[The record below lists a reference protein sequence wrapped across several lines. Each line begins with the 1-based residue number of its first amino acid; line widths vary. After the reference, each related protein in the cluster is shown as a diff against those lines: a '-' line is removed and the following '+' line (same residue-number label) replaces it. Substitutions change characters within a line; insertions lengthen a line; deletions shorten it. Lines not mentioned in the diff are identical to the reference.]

1 MAYNF
6 QDELIK
12 SQLYLERLK
21 PQSLDILRSRIN
33 KAEAKISLAIISTQ
47 NLTEKARYAELRR
60 VISEQLSIIYEPYTD
75 LILEDMQR
83 ASELSYNATNK
94 ILNTVAALE
103 ATRTALA
110 YKDLNQSAI
119 SRILDVN
126 RPILGQTIGE
136 TKTFLTQS
144 QTSRIKAAVINGLT
158 DGVGLAKAQRNA
170 LAFENMQDTF
180 SKIKRNDLATLTR
193 TSMLQAI
200 NDARDE
206 SYNQHEDLIVGW
218 TFLATLDSRTSFIC
232 ASLDGTFYSSDKY
245 SYNTIPKKPLLHY
258 NCRSLLVPE
267 TRTSIKIEGRRPFT
281 IQSSKT
287 VNHRDNTSSTKFTVE
302 KAGQVKGS
310 TKFPEWFS
318 RQSKTFQK
326 DYLGPSRYTLYN
338 ENKLTFDLLVGAK
351 NQPLTLDQLKDKLK

>member
-206 SYNQHEDLIVGW
+206 SYNQHEDLIIGW

-267 TRTSIKIEGRRPFT
+267 TRTSIKIEGKRPYV
-281 IQSSKT
+281 IHNERT
-287 VNHRDNTSSTKFTVE
+287 VNHRDGTTSTKFTVD
-302 KAGQVKGS
+302 KVGQVKGS
-310 TKFPEWFS
+310 TTFKTWFD
-318 RQSKTFQK
+318 RQDSTFQRK
-326 DYLGPSRYTLYN
+326 YLGKSRYDLFKENRLTL
-338 ENKLTFDLLVGAK
+338 DLLVGAK
-351 NQPLTLDQLKDKLK
+351 NQPLTLEQLREVI